1 MDQGYQEP
9 HEAEARMK
17 QKLTGR
23 CTQRTTGQEAEIL
36 TIYDRRP
43 SAKKPQAVVIY
54 AHQPVLLVF
63 ETSRIRNFTSKIL
76 IQDDEMS
83 PLLGI
88 TPPTDIVAKQR
99 PDGEFP
105 ISKGF
110 NLLSVSRNG
119 KGNATPWEVTQ
130 RSGEGRGGS
139 ENIKKMLFDLRSK
152 SKIDREKFEFI

>member
-1 MDQGYQEP
+1 
-9 HEAEARMK
+9 
-17 QKLTGR
+17 
-23 CTQRTTGQEAEIL
+23 
-36 TIYDRRP
+36 
-43 SAKKPQAVVIY
+43 
-54 AHQPVLLVF
+54 
-63 ETSRIRNFTSKIL
+63 
-76 IQDDEMS
+76 MS

-105 ISKGF
+105 ISKGY

-152 SKIDREKFEFI
+152 SRRDREKCEFIYPKIFWVGLPFRLVSRFHHPTGGWFLGISIWADAYPILSQQQF

>member
-1 MDQGYQEP
+1 
-9 HEAEARMK
+9 
-17 QKLTGR
+17 
-23 CTQRTTGQEAEIL
+23 
-36 TIYDRRP
+36 
-43 SAKKPQAVVIY
+43 
-54 AHQPVLLVF
+54 
-63 ETSRIRNFTSKIL
+63 
-76 IQDDEMS
+76 MS

-105 ISKGF
+105 ISKGY

-119 KGNATPWEVTQ
+119 KGNATPWGVTQ

-152 SKIDREKFEFI
+152 NKRDREKCEFIYPKIFWVGLPFWLVSTHQISAAGGWNMIWASDYPILNIYCNLDSTRDIDTGNIPLNKLKSPLSELPSSDIL

>member
-1 MDQGYQEP
+1 
-9 HEAEARMK
+9 
-17 QKLTGR
+17 
-23 CTQRTTGQEAEIL
+23 
-36 TIYDRRP
+36 
-43 SAKKPQAVVIY
+43 
-54 AHQPVLLVF
+54 
-63 ETSRIRNFTSKIL
+63 
-76 IQDDEMS
+76 MS

-88 TPPTDIVAKQR
+88 TPPTDIVARQR

>member
-1 MDQGYQEP
+1 MSSTSLHDIT
-9 HEAEARMK
+9 
-17 QKLTGR
+17 L
-23 CTQRTTGQEAEIL
+23 IS
-36 TIYDRRP
+36 IS
-43 SAKKPQAVVIY
+43 SAK
-54 AHQPVLLVF
+54 
-63 ETSRIRNFTSKIL
+63 FTKNPF
-76 IQDDEMS
+76 QDDKMS

-105 ISKGF
+105 ISKGY

-139 ENIKKMLFDLRSK
+139 ENIKKCFL
-152 SKIDREKFEFI
+152 I